1 MSWVRAGERK
11 SVPYENPQRRRYHT
25 LVLYA
30 PDGVQPA
37 FDWIGSPRAFTGL
50 DLVEFLLERPP
61 CPVPLVIVLDNAS
74 LHHSRVVQEA
84 LPRLWARHIYF
95 YFLPP
100 YSPERNEIEPVFRG
114 IKHCDLP
121 ERVYTPLAAL
131 EAAVDGAY
139 SRFEEK
145 LLAQSSH
152 QLRPAA

>member
-1 MSWVRAGERK
+1 M
-11 SVPYENPQRRRYHT
+11 
-25 LVLYA
+25 
-30 PDGVQPA
+30 QPA
-37 FDWIGSPRAFTGL
+37 FDWIGSPRAFTGP

-84 LPRLWARHIYF
+84 RPRLWAKRRYF

-100 YSPERNEIEPVFRG
+100 YSPALNESEAVFRG
-114 IKHCDLP
+114 IKHYDLP

-131 EAAVDGAY
+131 EAAVDDAY
-139 SRFEEK
+139 TRSEDQ
-145 LLAQSSH
+145 LLAQPSH